1 MRDFLKKVILSNKQ
15 VVFSDE
21 EEKVKVMNYGDSFK
35 LIKFKGENP
44 IWHTDKKDID
54 SLIESVKIDLKK
66 MNENYKVE
74 VV

>member
-1 MRDFLKKVILSNKQ
+1 MNEFLKKVILSNEQ

-21 EEKVKVMNYGDSFK
+21 NSKVQVINYGTAFK

-44 IWHTDKKDID
+44 IWHIDKDNID
-54 SLIESVKIDLKK
+54 SLIESLKIDINK
-66 MNENYKVE
+66 MNDYKVE